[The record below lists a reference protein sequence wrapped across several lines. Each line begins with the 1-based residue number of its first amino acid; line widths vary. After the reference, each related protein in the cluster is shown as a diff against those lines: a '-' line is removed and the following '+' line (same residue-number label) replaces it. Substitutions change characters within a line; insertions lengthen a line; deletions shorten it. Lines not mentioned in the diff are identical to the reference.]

1 MKGSG
6 IGLSLV
12 AGIAQLHGATIT
24 TCAGLEGRVFCV
36 RLLFPAVQGNGEAA
50 G

>member
-12 AGIAQLHGATIT
+12 AGIAQLHGATISA
-24 TCAGLEGRVFCV
+24 CAGVEGRGFCV
-36 RLLFPAVQGNGEAA
+36 RVLFPAVQGVDGEA